1 MRHCCEAI
9 AICPTSLE
17 MRPCMCTGRR
27 VSARFGLDALIVV
40 LRHPWSLLCTVLLTR
55 LERNCIQHRSPSQ
68 PCRLLQRP
76 CTTRARTLTPQRGG
90 SLPGLEARQALHGT
104 SENADGPAGSRPWT
118 LPHSSLWR
126 WMRSHDSTS
135 CIPTRGEL
143 DGEFE
148 ELPDTSVS
156 RRRKELLIFI

>member
-55 LERNCIQHRSPSQ
+55 LERHCIQHRSPSQ

-90 SLPGLEARQALHGT
+90 SLPGLEARRALHRASKHATDPRAAGH
-104 SENADGPAGSRPWT
+104 GPCLTHPCGAGCAHTIVLLASQPEESWME
-118 LPHSSLWR
+118 SLKNCPIR
-126 WMRSHDSTS
+126 L
-135 CIPTRGEL
+135 CRGE
-143 DGEFE
+143 GRN
-148 ELPDTSVS
+148 S
-156 RRRKELLIFI
+156 